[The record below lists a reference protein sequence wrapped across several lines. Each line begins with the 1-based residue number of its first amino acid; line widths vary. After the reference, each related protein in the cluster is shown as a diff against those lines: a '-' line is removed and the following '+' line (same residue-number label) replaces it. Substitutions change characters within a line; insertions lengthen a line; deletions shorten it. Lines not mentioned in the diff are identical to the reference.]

1 MAKRYWL
8 MKSEPEA
15 YSYDRLVEEGRT
27 IWDGVRNYRARNNLQ
42 AMRVG
47 EEALFYHSVS
57 DKEIVGIVKIATAGL
72 ADPKD
77 ETGKWAAVEI
87 EPVRKFDRPVT
98 LAAIKGEQSLQDC
111 ELLRQSRLSVAEIS
125 PAEWEKIC
133 SMCRG

>member
-57 DKEIVGIVKIATAGL
+57 DKEIVGIVKIVTAAL
-72 ADPKD
+72 ADPRD
-77 ETGKWAAVEI
+77 DTGKWAAVEI

-125 PAEWEKIC
+125 PAEWKKIC
-133 SMCRG
+133 SMGRG

>member
-87 EPVRKFDRPVT
+87 EPVRKFDRPVS
-98 LAAIKGEQSLQDC
+98 LSAIKAEPSLQDC

-133 SMCRG
+133 SMGRG

>member
-133 SMCRG
+133 SMGRG